1 MKVVQQMSQVM
12 PIDMMAEGGGLM
24 AFVPSWGKPIVEVR
38 VNTDWTGMPIYRE
51 RTPWNEYDPQW
62 MLAFKSTSPEL
73 VAASR
78 AINEATNKN
87 LPSGKENKYDSGWAD
102 IEYLNNPAAWEHVV
116 EGYLGGLA
124 TMFNQTKKST
134 MAIWNEDLREVR
146 NIPVVSRF
154 LKDAGEKSEEYAL
167 REDYF
172 NAKGVVD
179 ELRSQRG
186 HFRKESIDPSLTE
199 EQRKD
204 VMESRIEM
212 EKMVNATIS
221 QWNNLENARKRLE
234 DVVKDN
240 PDQEVTFDGKKGRA
254 EDALDEVTRRMV
266 KLTEG
271 YQ

>member
-1 MKVVQQMSQVM
+1 
-12 PIDMMAEGGGLM
+12 
-24 AFVPSWGKPIVEVR
+24 
-38 VNTDWTGMPIYRE
+38 
-51 RTPWNEYDPQW
+51 
-62 MLAFKSTSPEL
+62 MLALKSTSPEL
-73 VAASR
+73 GAASR

-87 LPSGKENKYDSGWAD
+87 LPSGRENKYDRGWAD
-102 IEYLNNPAAWEHVV
+102 IEYLNNPAAWEHIA

-124 TMFNQTKKST
+124 TMFNQTKKSV

-146 NIPVVSRF
+146 NAPVVSRF
-154 LKDAGEKSEEYAL
+154 VKDAGDKSEEYAL

-172 NAKGVVD
+172 NAKKVVK

-199 EQRKD
+199 GQRKD

-212 EKMVNATIS
+212 EEMVNATIS

-234 DVVKDN
+234 DMVKDN
-240 PDQEVTFDGKKGRA
+240 PDQEVTFDGKKGNA
-254 EDALDEVTRRMV
+254 KDALDEVTRRMV